1 MPYPLTSTFSR
12 LTKHQAWDGTWY
24 AFATN
29 GNGFNVQ
36 VGKASSPDGP
46 WTWMDQDALPN
57 SGSWTTGSDNWAP
70 DVKRMPPAS
79 QSLYIMTYSGQLK
92 TNTAH
97 HCVGIATSHNIA
109 GPYTPQS
116 NPVICP
122 DIASTGGAI
131 DSSLYFDAPNNKRY
145 LVYKE

>member
-1 MPYPLTSTFSR
+1 MPYSLASTFSR

-131 DSSLYFDAPNNKRY
+131 DSSLYFDEPNNKRY